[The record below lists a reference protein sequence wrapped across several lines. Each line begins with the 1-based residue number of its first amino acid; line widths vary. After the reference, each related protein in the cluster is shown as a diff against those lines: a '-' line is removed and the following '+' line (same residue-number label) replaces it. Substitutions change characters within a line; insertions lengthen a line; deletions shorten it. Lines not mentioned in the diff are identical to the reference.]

1 MDSVIGHYMVCQGV
15 DLSESA
21 CARMSKPICL
31 LTCTGAHIHPFVC
44 TSAQLLHPA
53 AACPRFLN

>member
-1 MDSVIGHYMVCQGV
+1 MDSVIGHYMEFEGV

-31 LTCTGAHIHPFVC
+31 LACTGAHIHPFVC
-44 TSAQLLHPA
+44 TSATFSILPLPVPA
-53 AACPRFLN
+53 S